1 MDSVMV
7 TTAKKHVY
15 AHITKDPEVCGGKA
29 CIDGTRI
36 RVMDI
41 VCLHEE
47 GHTPEQMLNVFA
59 TAAPLTLSQVHA
71 ALTYYYDHKDEI
83 EASFAEDER
92 IVAEHDR
99 KRAEYLSRHR

>member
-1 MDSVMV
+1 MAATVS
-7 TTAKKHVY
+7 TAY

-41 VCLHEE
+41 VALERE
-47 GHTPEQMLNVFA
+47 GYAPEKMLNVFA
-59 TAAPLTLSQVHA
+59 IPLTLGQVHA

-83 EASFAEDER
+83 EVSFIEAHESGIES
-92 IVAEHDR
+92 ER
-99 KRAEYLSRHR
+99 KRAEFLKKHSKR

>member
-1 MDSVMV
+1 MDSVMA
-7 TTAKKHVY
+7 TTANKHVY

-36 RVMDI
+36 SVADI
-41 VCLHEE
+41 VCLLDE
-47 GHTPEQMLNVFA
+47 GYSPERMLNVFA
-59 TAAPLTLSQVHA
+59 TPLTLSQVHA

-83 EASFAEDER
+83 EASFAEDEK

-99 KRAEYLSRHR
+99 KRAEYLSRRR